1 MLVAVIADTHLPRG
15 SRRLPARC
23 SELIASS
30 DALIHAGDITAGA
43 ELEALRALGPPVHAV
58 HGNVDEPVLQES
70 LPAEL
75 RLDFM
80 GHEIGVIHDPG
91 AVMGA
96 SSDFADASRTRSRD
110 LRAYPLAGAPSGRR
124 IPDLQPGEPDR
135 APPLAHAGDGAVAGM
150 PRQRPLRSRRALS
163 GLAAVISA

>member
-30 DALIHAGDITAGA
+30 DALIHAGDVTAGA

-91 AVMGA
+91 SHYGR
-96 SSDFADASRTRSRD
+96 FQR
-110 LRAYPLAGAPSGRR
+110 LRRR
-124 IPDLQPGEPDR
+124 FPDSE
-135 APPLAHAGDGAVAGM
+135 
-150 PRQRPLRSRRALS
+150 
-163 GLAAVISA
+163 AVIFGHTHWPEHRAAGGFQIFNPGSPTERRRSPTRAMGLMRVSPGDVRFNHVEL